1 MCSSQSCS
9 NSEAA
14 ALCCCSAMTT
24 LPDSKRHTADTAMA
38 SSLNRHPLFDQIGSG
53 ENRSRNSQ
61 TECLSG
67 LRVNQ
72 EFELCG
78 PCHGQIGGFGPLE
91 DTARIFTSLAIGVCK
106 ACAIAHQSTRAYK
119 LGPLVNGWNRMPGC
133 QPYELLAAAGKK
145 WVRADKQCFQP
156 LLSKFAECSVD
167 VALLAR
173 RENDHIDSKR
183 SEEHT
188 SELQSHS
195 FISYAGF

>member
-61 TECLSG
+61 NEGLSG

-91 DTARIFTSLAIGVCK
+91 DTARIFTSLPIGVCK
-106 ACAIAHQSTRAYK
+106 ARAVAHQSTRAYK
-119 LGPLVNGWNRMPGC
+119 LGPLVNGWNRMAASKR
-133 QPYELLAAAGKK
+133 YELLTAAGEKRG
-145 WVRADKQCFQP
+145 RADKQCFQP
-156 LLSKFAECSVD
+156 LLNNLAKRSVD
-167 VALLAR
+167 VGLLAR
-173 RENDHIDSKR
+173 SENDHIDSKIARR
-183 SEEHT
+183 SL
-188 SELQSHS
+188 EL
-195 FISYAGF
+195 FGLAL